1 VRAAVEQ
8 WLRSLLRSNR
18 NPEGL
23 APTTVRSIFVVMK
36 LVFKFA
42 VKWRYLEQNPMAEK
56 RVELPRRW
64 TKRLKKPLQLTAAQF
79 LYLLPL
85 FGLRERL
92 AMAFAGWLG
101 PRISEALGLRW
112 EDLNLNLGVVTFQRG
127 VVQGRVTP
135 LKTEASRTEMSLPEE
150 VVELLHEWR
159 SATVYSDAED
169 WVFASPYTKGKRPF
183 WPNQLLKDHIQPAVL
198 KAGFPKIGWHSFRHT
213 VSAWGKE
220 AGFSLEQVKTLLRHE
235 NIATTSQYYG

>member
-1 VRAAVEQ
+1 
-8 WLRSLLRSNR
+8 
-18 NPEGL
+18 
-23 APTTVRSIFVVMK
+23 MK

-42 VKWRYLEQNPMAEK
+42 VKWGYLEQNPMAEK

-79 LYLLPL
+79 LDLLPL

-150 VVELLHEWR
+150 VVDFYTSGVQQLFTAMRRIGCSPRLIR
-159 SATVYSDAED
+159 R
-169 WVFASPYTKGKRPF
+169 AS
-183 WPNQLLKDHIQPAVL
+183 VL
-198 KAGFPKIGWHSFRHT
+198 SGR
-213 VSAWGKE
+213 
-220 AGFSLEQVKTLLRHE
+220 
-235 NIATTSQYYG
+235 TSC